1 MRNQFVNGRVSDWTL
16 ECSANYL
23 IVISDGQWMQP
34 GKLIVVLDKW
44 LRDLAMVKVT
54 LGR

>member
-1 MRNQFVNGRVSDWTL
+1 MRNQFLNGRVPDWTL

-34 GKLIVVLDKW
+34 GQVNNRARQMAAGLSDG
-44 LRDLAMVKVT
+44 KVT